1 MKIYLLPEKGNF
13 YKANMHMHTTI
24 SDGNMTPEETRDAYM
39 QQGYSIVAFTD
50 HDVMIPHNELNCD
63 GFMAITSHELE
74 IDQRR
79 ASNDFSFIKTYH
91 LNVYSPNPDSTVSP
105 AFYEPGV
112 WAKVAKT
119 LVTDEMRSVQHKR
132 EYSIEC
138 VNDIIAKANEAG
150 FLVSY
155 NHPVWSLQDYSD
167 YKDIK
172 GAWGV
177 ELHNTGCVL
186 AGYPDTVQPIIDLA
200 RAGQEVYPLATDDAH
215 SLKDCFGGWIM
226 IKADKLEYDVIFE
239 ALRRGDFYA
248 SNGPEI
254 YNLYFE
260 NGIVHVDC
268 SNAKEIR
275 LITERRTT
283 QIARAEKTKTVVSAD
298 FDISRYLDVCKN
310 DVDFGRTQ
318 FFLIEVIDNDG
329 NTAYT
334 KPYFVEKLK

>member
-1 MKIYLLPEKGNF
+1 MKTYLLPEKGNF

-24 SDGNMTPEETRDAYM
+24 SDGKMTPEETRDAYM
-39 QQGYSIVAFTD
+39 KQGYSIVAFTD
-50 HDVMIPHNELNCD
+50 HDIMIPHPELNCD
-63 GFMAITSHELE
+63 GFLAITSHEIE
-74 IDQRR
+74 IDQHR
-79 ASNDFSFIKTYH
+79 ASKDYSFLKTYH
-91 LNVYSPNPDSTVSP
+91 LNLYSPEPDTTVSP

-119 LVTDEMRSVQHKR
+119 LITDEMRSLQHKR

-138 VNDIIAKANEAG
+138 VNDIIEKANEMG

-172 GAWGV
+172 GIWGV

-186 AGYPDTVQPIIDLA
+186 TGHPDTVQPIVDLA
-200 RAGQEVYPLATDDAH
+200 RMGKTVYPLATDDAH
-215 SLKDCFGGWIM
+215 SMKDCFGGWIT
-226 IKADKLEYDVIFE
+226 IKADKLDYNTVFE

-248 SNGPEI
+248 STGPEI

-268 SNAKEIR
+268 SPAKEIR
-275 LITERRTT
+275 LITERRTSD
-283 QIARAEKTKTVVSAD
+283 ILRAENNQTIDFAD
-298 FDISRYLDVCKN
+298 FNISRYLDLCKN
-310 DVDFGRTQ
+310 DIDFGRKQ
-318 FFLIEVIDNDG
+318 FFLIEVIDESG
-329 NTAYT
+329 KTAYT
-334 KPYFVEKLK
+334 KPHFIGNLK